1 MVVKFFSNK
10 KGGSSKAINYLL
22 NEREQQGTARVLQGD
37 PDLTRQIINDI
48 KFKQK
53 TTVGC
58 LSFEEQNISEEMKHQ
73 LIEDFERMLIPGLDK
88 SRYNILWV
96 EHTDKG
102 RLELNFVIP
111 KIELETQKSLNPYY
125 HKADLPRVEK
135 WQDLQNL
142 KYEFSNPK
150 DPSKARTLQT
160 NSKEVGLSKD
170 YEQLDK
176 LLHNLTEQ
184 GQINNREQLI
194 ELLQSNQIEVTRK
207 GKDYLSIKLP
217 DSKKAKKFKG
227 SIYDEQFTS
236 IGAVRE
242 ISTRARE
249 EVKQYSS
256 RDTQRELERLN
267 ADLKSYTQTKERE
280 YREKYPSF
288 RKEVRNGNEHINRE
302 PNRVTQEQTTKHR
315 EIDRGQAGE
324 REYTPDNTNSNN
336 NIRINSNDN
345 IRDSVLHDK
354 QTIQSRDTNN
364 ILLLH
369 DRTQQGEIN
378 DSTRARVTKRT
389 GTRESVKLRDYNKAR
404 KSRIEFLKTITADAD
419 NVRKESIS
427 SSEKLP
433 INITDNRERLQDLF
447 RAEQERIRE
456 LTGRTRQL
464 IQANEINERNI
475 NKFTKLREFGR
486 GIKNAIESTRELIKD
501 KFNRIID
508 YYNKK
513 FHYESEPLIK
523 AVKELQSKEKYLGSE
538 TTLKEIKGLEKT
550 FNNEMA
556 RDSIKH
562 HQEQIKLE
570 EQKQR
575 HRGYSYER

>member
-10 KGGSSKAINYLL
+10 KGGSAKAVNYLL
-22 NEREQQGTARVLQGD
+22 NHREQEGTARVLQGD

-48 KFKQK
+48 QFKQK

-142 KYEFSNPK
+142 KYNYSSPK

-160 NSKEVGLSKD
+160 DSKQIGLSKD

-176 LLHNLTEQ
+176 LLHNLTQE
-184 GQINNREQLI
+184 GKINNREQLI

-227 SIYDEQFTS
+227 SIYDEKFTS

-302 PNRVTQEQTTKHR
+302 PNRITQEQTTKHR
-315 EIDRGQAGE
+315 ENDRGQAGE

-336 NIRINSNDN
+336 NIHSNSNDN

-378 DSTRARVTKRT
+378 DSIRTRAIKRI

-456 LTGRTRQL
+456 LTSRTRQL
-464 IQANEINERNI
+464 IQANENNERNI
-475 NKFTKLREFGR
+475 DRFTKLREFGR
-486 GIKNAIESTRELIKD
+486 KITNTIQSTREIIKE
-501 KFNRIID
+501 KFSEMIK
-508 YYNKK
+508 YYNDK
-513 FHYESEPLIK
+513 FHYKSDPLEN
-523 AVKELQSKEKYLGSE
+523 AVKDLQSQNTYLGRE
-538 TTLKEIKGLEKT
+538 TTLKDIKGLEKT
-550 FNNEMA
+550 FNAEMA
-556 RDSIKH
+556 RDTIKH
-562 HQEQIKLE
+562 DKEQEK
-570 EQKQR
+570 QKHR
-575 HRGYSYER
+575 HSSRDYGMYR

>member
-1 MVVKFFSNK
+1 MVVKFFANK
-10 KGGSSKAINYLL
+10 KGGSAKAVNYLL
-22 NEREQQGTARVLQGD
+22 NHREQEGTARVLKGD

-58 LSFEEQNISEEMKHQ
+58 LSFEEKNISEEMKHQ

-236 IGAVRE
+236 TRKFETISETAEQRVRE
-242 ISTRARE
+242 
-249 EVKQYSS
+249 YNN
-256 RDTQRELERLN
+256 RDTQAEQQKLTRELE
-267 ADLKSYTQTKERE
+267 SYTREKEQK
-280 YREKYPSF
+280 YRELYSKP
-288 RKEVRNGNEHINRE
+288 RKGIEERNREPIRE
-302 PNRVTQEQTTKHR
+302 PNRVAQEQTTKHR
-315 EIDRGQAGE
+315 ENDRGQAGE
-324 REYTPDNTNSNN
+324 REHTQNNINSNN
-336 NIRINSNDN
+336 NIHSNNSNN
-345 IRDSVLHDK
+345 IRNSVFYNQ
-354 QTIQSRDTNN
+354 QTVSARESENS
-364 ILLLH
+364 ILLH
-369 DRTQQGEIN
+369 NRTQQGEIN
-378 DSTRARVTKRT
+378 DSTRTRVIERT
-389 GTRESVKLRDYNKAR
+389 GTRESIKLRDYNKAR
-404 KSRIEFLKTITADAD
+404 RTRIELLKTITTNA
-419 NVRKESIS
+419 NSIRKESIS

-456 LTGRTRQL
+456 LTSRTRQL
-464 IQANEINERNI
+464 IQANENNERNI
-475 NKFTKLREFGR
+475 DRFTKLREFGR
-486 GIKNAIESTRELIKD
+486 KITNTIQSTREIIKE
-501 KFNRIID
+501 KFSEMIK
-508 YYNKK
+508 YYNDK
-513 FHYESEPLIK
+513 FHYKSDPLEN
-523 AVKELQSKEKYLGSE
+523 AVKDLQSQNTYLGRE
-538 TTLKEIKGLEKT
+538 TTLKDIKGLEKT
-550 FNNEMA
+550 FNAEMA
-556 RDSIKH
+556 QDTIKH
-562 HQEQIKLE
+562 DKEQEK
-570 EQKQR
+570 QKHR
-575 HRGYSYER
+575 HSSRDYGMYR